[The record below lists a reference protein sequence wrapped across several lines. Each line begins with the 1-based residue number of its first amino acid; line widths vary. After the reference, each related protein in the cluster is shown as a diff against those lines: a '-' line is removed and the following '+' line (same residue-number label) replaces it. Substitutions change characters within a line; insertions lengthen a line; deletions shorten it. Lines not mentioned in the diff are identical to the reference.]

1 MNLPHAVNIPNAITV
16 VRILLVPAL
25 VSLLLRGAFG
35 WAIWLF
41 LAAGLSDV
49 LDGFIAKRFRL
60 TTRLGALL
68 DPLADKLLVAASV
81 IVLACLG
88 LMPWWLALT
97 VVGRDAVI
105 VSGAIA
111 FHVRSGRVEM
121 APSVVSKINTFVQLT
136 LIFLV
141 LGQAGGLVRAAGSL
155 PALFGL
161 AFLSTVVSGVQYVV
175 VWGRKAGALPPRK
188 QNIMD

>member
-1 MNLPHAVNIPNAITV
+1 MNLPRAVNIPNTITV
-16 VRILLVPAL
+16 VRILLVPIL
-25 VSLLLRGAFG
+25 VSLLLRGTFG

-41 LAAGLSDV
+41 LAAGLSDA
-49 LDGFIAKRFRL
+49 LDGFIAKRFSL
-60 TTRLGALL
+60 TTRIGALL

-81 IVLACLG
+81 IVLAGLG

-97 VVGRDAVI
+97 VVVRDAVI

-121 APSVVSKINTFVQLT
+121 APSVLSKVNTFVQLT

-141 LGQAGGLVRAAGSL
+141 LGRAGGLVRATGLL

-161 AFLSTVVSGVQYVV
+161 AFLTTVVSGVQYVV